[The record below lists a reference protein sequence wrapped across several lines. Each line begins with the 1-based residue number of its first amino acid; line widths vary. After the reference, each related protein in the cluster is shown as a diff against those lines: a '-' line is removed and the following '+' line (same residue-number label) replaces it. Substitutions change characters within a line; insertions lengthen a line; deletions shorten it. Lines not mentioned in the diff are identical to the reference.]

1 MPHPLPLLAMLMTT
15 PIPEGQAVH
24 IKSPAPLIET
34 YSGQK
39 IDSRKLICGI
49 KDEHKLSPLYLHANI
64 RYAGPITVTVEN
76 GKITSYQGKIP
87 KPLEPILT
95 IFDVPLPNGSHD
107 VIFASIHYKRLCGG
121 KYHAALF
128 SK

>member
-1 MPHPLPLLAMLMTT
+1 MRHLLPFLTVLLTAS
-15 PIPEGQAVH
+15 IAQAQAVK
-24 IKSPAPLIET
+24 IKSQNSSIKT

-49 KDEHKLSPLYLHANI
+49 EDEHKLSPLYLHANI
-64 RYAGPITVTVEN
+64 RYAGPISITVES
-76 GKITSYQGKIP
+76 GKITSYQGKMP
-87 KPLEPILT
+87 KLLEPILT

-128 SK
+128 SR

>member
-1 MPHPLPLLAMLMTT
+1 MRQASPMPTEPHPPSMS
-15 PIPEGQAVH
+15 Q
-24 IKSPAPLIET
+24 SPAIQKQTQNSSIKT

-49 KDEHKLSPLYLHANI
+49 EDEHKLSPLYLHANI
-64 RYAGPITVTVEN
+64 RYAGPISITVES
-76 GKITSYQGKIP
+76 GKITSYQGKMP
-87 KPLEPILT
+87 KLLEPILT

-128 SK
+128 SR